1 MSLLMCIF
9 LFLRA
14 KIESSTLRTTYV
26 KVCFINNL
34 RFSKELSVISPV
46 TRYWQK
52 VRKWPD
58 FYRAPGNSKGWSKFL
73 CSCLWLPA
81 PRAVCSGPLLAASS
95 LVADGTEGKEH
106 LSPTVCHLLPLT
118 FTPLGS
124 PPATL
129 KPLTGHAVP
138 RCCCCSG
145 DDTAGAAAEGT
156 AAGSGSLLWSLTT
169 ALQPW
174 ALGSPTLKHYQSVS
188 WTQWKQISWLI
199 HSWKYSSLSST

>member
-1 MSLLMCIF
+1 M
-9 LFLRA
+9 
-14 KIESSTLRTTYV
+14 TYI

-73 CSCLWLPA
+73 CSCLWLAA

-95 LVADGTEGKEH
+95 RVADGTEGKEH

-118 FTPLGS
+118 FTPLRS
-124 PPATL
+124 PSHAEATHRARC
-129 KPLTGHAVP
+129 PLLLLLLWGQH
-138 RCCCCSG
+138 RG
-145 DDTAGAAAEGT
+145 
-156 AAGSGSLLWSLTT
+156 GSGRGDSCRQWLPAMKPHHDTSALSTGLPNAETLPKRVMNSVETNKLADSQLEILIFKQHLTIPGKRHT
-169 ALQPW
+169 EM
-174 ALGSPTLKHYQSVS
+174 Y
-188 WTQWKQISWLI
+188 
-199 HSWKYSSLSST
+199 